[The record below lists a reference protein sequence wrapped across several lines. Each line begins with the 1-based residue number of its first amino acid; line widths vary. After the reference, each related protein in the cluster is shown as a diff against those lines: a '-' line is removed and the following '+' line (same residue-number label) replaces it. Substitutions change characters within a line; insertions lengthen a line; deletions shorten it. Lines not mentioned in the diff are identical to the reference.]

1 MEQPTI
7 DIHSFQGTFQTFP
20 SKEGQLSIAD
30 YLVVAF
36 SEAEEIDVLVGYFRV
51 SFFQAL
57 APLVALLYESK
68 KKVRIVCGHQLSPE
82 EEELIFGADKR
93 PSERTENLDHIVSRI
108 WANQFELSKSDELK
122 NDVLILIEEMMAS
135 GQLAI
140 KPVVVRSDATS
151 TGLFHQKEYFFS
163 TSEWVSK
170 AIGSANM
177 TASMLSQNSESL
189 EVRLEQNE
197 SLSDNMKSR
206 IEFARDLWND
216 NEPNHFRAARQE
228 IIRKQVERHNS
239 VEGDVDRPPTRKVAA
254 RILDRVKEQVT
265 KQGLERLVEQA
276 GNLLQ
281 VDRRSGIDLRPHQRE
296 ALDRWSEL
304 EHVGLFEMA
313 TGAGKTITA
322 IQGILELEQQK
333 EQAFPVF
340 ILVPGKALVDQWYE
354 EVRKF
359 LPHKPVISI
368 TGQHKDREWRKIS
381 EIRLDRCAQ
390 GHHEDAPVVIGIY
403 GTLLKQIKQW
413 KADSVSL
420 MKTLQQSLLIADEC
434 HSMGAPEVKK
444 TFQKDLFLFRIG
456 LSATPDRYMDE
467 EGTVFVREV
476 FRAKKESAFVYAMSD
491 AIRDG
496 WLTPFIYEPIFFRLD
511 ESSQNE
517 YAEITRRLVQF
528 GGVEEGSVRHEH
540 LKKLLIARVR
550 IILKSPNKVSAFR
563 KWIES
568 RVGHQDPRMNA
579 LIIYAPEGEYAKSK
593 ETRLIEVY
601 QKVLADLGME
611 SAKYI
616 GDASGRYKDS
626 DSPLEVFQR
635 GSLDALIAM
644 KCLDEGVDLPR
655 AECAVFL
662 ASTGNPR
669 QYIQRTG
676 RLLRKYETK
685 DYRKTSARVVD
696 FICLPSEEY
705 KPNFEQAEIEKSILK
720 REIKRVSHFAALA
733 LNQGEVNAVLEKVMR
748 DLNYLDFWKKTT
760 HLEEDDQEK

>member
-1 MEQPTI
+1 MQQPAI

-57 APLVALLYESK
+57 APLVALLYKSN

-82 EEELIFGADKR
+82 EEELIFGSDKR
-93 PSERTENLDHIVSRI
+93 PSERTESLDHIVSRI

-122 NDVLILIEEMMAS
+122 NDVLLLIEEMMAS
-135 GQLAI
+135 GNWPSSPLWFAAMRHRQASSP
-140 KPVVVRSDATS
+140 KGVF
-151 TGLFHQKEYFFS
+151 LFDFRMGVQGHWKC
-163 TSEWVSK
+163 
-170 AIGSANM
+170 NM

-276 GNLLQ
+276 GDLFQ

-333 EQAFPVF
+333 EKAFPVF

-381 EIRLDRCAQ
+381 EIRLDRCAE

-403 GTLLKQIKQW
+403 GTLLKQIKQ
-413 KADSVSL
+413 
-420 MKTLQQSLLIADEC
+420 
-434 HSMGAPEVKK
+434 
-444 TFQKDLFLFRIG
+444 
-456 LSATPDRYMDE
+456 
-467 EGTVFVREV
+467 
-476 FRAKKESAFVYAMSD
+476 
-491 AIRDG
+491 
-496 WLTPFIYEPIFFRLD
+496 
-511 ESSQNE
+511 N
-517 YAEITRRLVQF
+517 
-528 GGVEEGSVRHEH
+528 
-540 LKKLLIARVR
+540 
-550 IILKSPNKVSAFR
+550 
-563 KWIES
+563 
-568 RVGHQDPRMNA
+568 
-579 LIIYAPEGEYAKSK
+579 LIIPSK
-593 ETRLIEVY
+593 FANLSIE
-601 QKVLADLGME
+601 
-611 SAKYI
+611 
-616 GDASGRYKDS
+616 R
-626 DSPLEVFQR
+626 R
-635 GSLDALIAM
+635 
-644 KCLDEGVDLPR
+644 
-655 AECAVFL
+655 
-662 ASTGNPR
+662 
-669 QYIQRTG
+669 
-676 RLLRKYETK
+676 
-685 DYRKTSARVVD
+685 
-696 FICLPSEEY
+696 
-705 KPNFEQAEIEKSILK
+705 
-720 REIKRVSHFAALA
+720 
-733 LNQGEVNAVLEKVMR
+733 
-748 DLNYLDFWKKTT
+748 
-760 HLEEDDQEK
+760 